1 VSEWRHELTQRL
13 DPLHLTPEREAE
25 IVEELSQHLDDR
37 VHDLIAGGMDRVAAR
52 AAALADLDGP
62 GALTERLAAILARP
76 RLQLPPPGTPARGRW
91 FQARWQDGR
100 HAVRALRRS
109 PAFALAVVA
118 TLALTIGPTTAM
130 LSIGNWL
137 LWRPTPGVAGPDRL
151 AVVWFGEWRGERSV
165 SPSGVSYQNLDD
177 LRGLSRTLTGIAGV
191 QESSISMSAA
201 SQPPITAELG
211 MVTGNFFEVLGVPPA
226 AGRMF
231 RPEDDRQPAGER
243 VAVISEGFARR
254 AFGSAQGAVDR
265 QVLLNGL
272 PMTVI
277 GVAPTSF
284 TGTQPLGGTDVWI
297 PGATFRYVNHAP
309 EDRPDDRGDGIFYAF
324 IVRLAPG
331 ATFAAAQAELDVLA
345 PALAE
350 RYPDVNGKFQSVRAK
365 LFERLGPP
373 VLQRTHYRELVRM
386 LLWIGGTLLVLGCAN
401 AANLLMMRGVRR
413 RREHAVRLALGASRS
428 RLILLQLT
436 ETALL
441 ALGGAGIGVALAWW
455 LKQFMVA
462 LLFPEMPPE
471 ITIAVPIDLRVLGM
485 TLGVSVACGLAA
497 GLVPAIV
504 GSVARSVGPVGA
516 LNQRSATSIRRVR
529 SGFAV
534 LQLALSLALLCGAL
548 LFIATLRNLNAV
560 DLGFDPS
567 GVTVHRLDPSR
578 HGYTPQRI
586 LAYYQNVLDRL
597 HGAPGLQHL
606 SISALAPFGS
616 NRSIRLRD
624 PAGDERSQIQI
635 RANAV
640 VSSYFEVLGI
650 RLVRGRLF
658 TPAESMAE
666 TTEGDVVILNERLAK
681 RLFGQSDPIGRR
693 IARSRLGNAPVREH
707 TVIGVVATSRWNTLT
722 DDPEL
727 FMYLPF
733 AGPEFG
739 PRAAVLLVKSPAPL
753 RDVKA
758 RVEAVTNDLDPT
770 LPIRFSTDLQGAIDS
785 EAIDQRLLAW
795 VFSML
800 GWVALALAAVGLY
813 GLLAQS
819 VAERTREF
827 GIRLAIGGAPRH
839 VFAIVLRQAAWIGAM
854 GTVIGLALALFG
866 SRAIASQLFGVTRF
880 SWSVYVS
887 AAAALVAVVFV
898 AGLWPARTATRIE
911 PVEALRV
918 E

>member
-1 VSEWRHELTQRL
+1 VFEWRPELTRRL
-13 DPLHLTPEREAE
+13 ADLRLPPVREAE
-25 IVEELSQHLDDR
+25 IIEELSQHLDDR
-37 VHDLIAGGMDRVAAR
+37 VHDLVAAGADATSAR
-52 AAALADLDGP
+52 AAAIADLDVP
-62 GALTERLAAILARP
+62 GALAERLAGILARP
-76 RLQLPPPGTPARGRW
+76 RLQLPPPGAPARGRW
-91 FQARWQDGR
+91 FQARWQDIR
-100 HAVRALRRS
+100 HSLRALRRS
-109 PAFALAVVA
+109 PAFSLAVIA

-137 LWRPTPGVAGPDRL
+137 LWRPTPGVTAADRL
-151 AVVWFGEWRGERSV
+151 AVVWFGEWRAERSV
-165 SPSGVSYQNLDD
+165 SPSGVSYQNLGD
-177 LRGLSRTLTGIAGV
+177 LRGMSRTLSGIAGI
-191 QESSISMSAA
+191 QETSISMAA
-201 SQPPITAELG
+201 PSQPPVTVELG
-211 MVTGNFFEVLGVPPA
+211 MVTGDFFDVLGVPPA
-226 AGRMF
+226 AGRLF
-231 RPEDDRQPAGER
+231 RLEDDRQPAGER
-243 VAVISEGFARR
+243 VAVISAGFARR
-254 AFGSAQGAVDR
+254 AFGSAQSAIDR
-265 QVLLNGL
+265 QILLNGR

-277 GVAPTSF
+277 GVTPASF
-284 TGTQPLGGTDVWI
+284 TGTRPIGTTDVWI

-309 EDRPDDRGDGIFYAF
+309 EDRPDERGDGIFYAF

-331 ATFAAAQAELDVLA
+331 ATFASAQAELDVLA

-350 RYPDVNGKFQSVRAK
+350 RYPDANRKFQQVRAK
-365 LFERLGPP
+365 VFARLGPP
-373 VLQRTHYRELVRM
+373 VLQRAHYGELVRL
-386 LLWIGGTLLVLGCAN
+386 LLWIGGALLVLGCAN

-428 RLILLQLT
+428 RLVLLQLS

-441 ALGGAGIGVALAWW
+441 AFGGAAVGVALAWW

-462 LLFPEMPPE
+462 LLFPEMPPDM
-471 ITIAVPIDLRVLGM
+471 TISVPIDLRVLAM
-485 TLGVSVACGLAA
+485 TLGVSVACGLSAGLAPAIIGAAA
-497 GLVPAIV
+497 GSA
-504 GSVARSVGPVGA
+504 GPDGA
-516 LNQRSATSIRRVR
+516 LNQRSSTSGRRMR

-534 LQLALSLALLCGAL
+534 LQLALSLALVCGAL

-578 HGYTPQRI
+578 HGYAPQQVF
-586 LAYYQNVLDRL
+586 AYYQNILDRL
-597 HGAPGLQHL
+597 AGTPGVQHISL
-606 SISALAPFGS
+606 SALAPFGS

-624 PAGDERSQIQI
+624 PAGDERSQIEI
-635 RANAV
+635 RGNAIM
-640 VSSYFEVLGI
+640 SAYFDVLGI
-650 RLVRGRLF
+650 RLLRGRVF
-658 TPAESMAE
+658 TPAEAMAE

-681 RLFGQSDPIGRR
+681 RLFGESDPIGRR
-693 IARSRLGNAPVREH
+693 IARSRQGNAPVREH

-733 AGPEFG
+733 AGREFG
-739 PRAAVLLVKSPAPL
+739 PRAATLLVKSPAPL

-785 EAIDQRLLAW
+785 EMIDQRLFAW

-800 GWVALALAAVGLY
+800 GWLALALAAVGLY
-813 GLLAQS
+813 GLLAQA

-839 VFAIVLRQAAWIGAM
+839 VFAIVLRQAAWIGAL

-880 SWSVYVS
+880 SWSVYLV